1 MKNTLH
7 PAGICLIALL
17 PLLLGQCSDRKKT
30 LYESTPPTAAA
41 PTASTRFVTHPA
53 EETGVSFVFTVD
65 EEYRYNFTM
74 DPYIYNGGG
83 VAVLDVNRDGL
94 QDLFFTARLQ
104 GCRLYLNQGN
114 FKFADISES
123 SGVAKHSG
131 LKTGVVVVDVNA
143 DGWPDLYVCRTW
155 LTPVPERRNL
165 LLINN
170 KDNTFSEKAAEFG
183 LADLSASQHANFFDY
198 DLDGD
203 LDCYVVNHPVDFH
216 NINIADYQP
225 SGAAP
230 SAAATAPK
238 TEYDS
243 DRLYRNDGKG
253 HFTDVSKAA
262 GIVNRAWGLS
272 SIAADFNEDGWPDL
286 FVANDFIMPDFL
298 YLNNHDG
305 TFSEQAGRWFRHT
318 ANHSMGADYADL
330 NGDAL
335 PDLVVPDMLGDSP
348 ERRKMLMNTMQRER
362 VNTLL
367 RQGYGRQQMRNV
379 LQINN
384 GNQTFSEQGCQ
395 AGIQATEWSWA
406 PLVADYDND
415 GRNDLFLTSGVLRD
429 LNDLDF
435 FFYTADSIN
444 RTGGVNAKRFK
455 SFQEYTGLIPSF
467 SSRNYMYQ
475 NTGEWPL
482 ADATEA
488 WGLSQPGF
496 TNGAAYADL
505 DNDGDLDLITSRIGT
520 APGIFENKATG
531 TGKNHWL
538 QIKCEGPAQNP
549 FGTGAKI
556 RVKAG
561 NQVFYHEMTPVRGFY
576 SSVEPIFQVGLGAA
590 VSVDKVEIEWP
601 GGGYQILEQQP
612 ANQRIILKYSEAKPG
627 KLPPRQADNGP
638 SGVRYSDLAQQNGL
652 RFTHRENDFD
662 DYERERL
669 LMRQYS
675 RPGPALALGDVDGD
689 GQEDVFVGGAR
700 GQSGSLFLQKG
711 KGVFV
716 ENPAHPFETVCDAAA
731 ALFFDADGD
740 KDLDLLVVNGGNEA
754 PAGDPSY
761 QDRLYRN
768 DGRGNF
774 SLDASALPAEKESGS
789 VARAHDY
796 DNDGDPDLFIG
807 SRVSPGRFPTP
818 PRSMVWRND
827 GGRFVDVTAELAP
840 QFERL
845 GMVTDLQWADL
856 DRDGTAELIVAG
868 EWMPVSIFKKDG
880 QVFKNVT
887 ESYGAAQSNGW
898 WNCLTISDVDNDGD
912 PDILAGNEGLNGR
925 FATWPGGSLRMFA
938 ADFDGNGSIDPLLA
952 IPQRGGYAPA
962 TQRDLLAQQLPLVRK
977 KFPRYHDYAL
987 AGIEDLFSAKEL
999 EAAQQLEAVELR
1011 SGWFENNK
1019 GKLVFHAFPPPVQVA
1034 PVNVILAVPTENGLP
1049 QFLFLGNRMGNEP
1062 ETGPL
1067 DASCGVWLDNKGGGN
1082 FQVVPN
1088 RLNGIWACGEVCR
1101 AEVLRL
1107 TNGQSAFVVA
1117 GNNGPVHLFYPQ

>member
-17 PLLLGQCSDRKKT
+17 SLLLGQCSDRKKT
-30 LYESTPPTAAA
+30 LFESTPQPQATAEGG
-41 PTASTRFVTHPA
+41 TRFVARPA
-53 EETGVSFVFTVD
+53 AETGISFVFTVE

-114 FKFADISES
+114 FKFTDISES

-155 LTPVPERRNL
+155 LTPVPDRRNL

-170 KDNTFSEKAAEFG
+170 KDNTFTERAAEFG

-230 SAAATAPK
+230 SAAAAAPK

-243 DRLYRNDGKG
+243 DRLYRNDGNG
-253 HFTDVSKAA
+253 HFSDVSKAA
-262 GIVNRAWGLS
+262 GIINRAWGLS
-272 SIAADFNEDGWPDL
+272 SIAADFNDDGWPDL

-298 YLNNHDG
+298 YINNHDG
-305 TFSEQAGRWFRHT
+305 TFSEQAGRWFRHM

-335 PDLVVPDMLGDSP
+335 PDLVVPDMLGATP

-379 LQINN
+379 LQVNN
-384 GNQTFSEQGCQ
+384 GNHTFSEQGCQ

-415 GRNDLFLTSGVLRD
+415 GHNDLFLTSGVLRD

-435 FFYTADSIN
+435 FYYTADSIN

-467 SSRNYMYQ
+467 PNRNYLYQ
-475 NTGEWPL
+475 NTGDWPL
-482 ADATEA
+482 IDVTAS

-505 DNDGDLDLITSRIGT
+505 DNDGDLDLITSRLG
-520 APGIFENKATG
+520 ASPGIFENQANTI
-531 TGKNHWL
+531 GKKHWL
-538 QIKCEGPAQNP
+538 QIKCEGPAKNP
-549 FGTGAKI
+549 TGIGARI
-556 RVKAG
+556 RVQAG
-561 NQVFYHEMTPVRGFY
+561 DQVFFQEMTPVRGFY
-576 SSVEPIFQVGLGAA
+576 SSVEPVFQVGLGAIER
-590 VSVDKVEIEWP
+590 VDKVEIEWP
-601 GGGYQILEQQP
+601 GGGYQVLEQLP
-612 ANQRIILKYSEAKPG
+612 ANQRIVLKYAEAKPG
-627 KLPPRQADNGP
+627 KLPRGQAANLSAGIP
-638 SGVRYSDLAQQNGL
+638 YNEVAQQNGL
-652 RFTHRENDFD
+652 RFTHRENEFD

-669 LMRQYS
+669 LSRQYS

-689 GQEDVFVGGAR
+689 GAEDVFVGGAR
-700 GQSGSLFLQKG
+700 GQSGAIFLQKG
-711 KGVFV
+711 DGIFV
-716 ENPAHPFETVCDAAA
+716 ENPAHPFESVCDAAA

-740 KDLDLLVVNGGNEA
+740 KDLDLIVVNGGNEA

-768 DGRGNF
+768 DGKGNF
-774 SLDASALPAEKESGS
+774 SLDAGALPTEKESGS
-789 VARAHDY
+789 VARAYDY
-796 DNDGDPDLFIG
+796 DADGDLDLFVG
-807 SRVSPGRFPTP
+807 GRVTPGRFPEI
-818 PRSMVWRND
+818 PRSAVWRND
-827 GGRFVDVTAELAP
+827 GGRFSDVTAEAAP
-840 QFERL
+840 QFERA
-845 GMVTDLQWADL
+845 GMITDLQFADL
-856 DRDGTAELIVAG
+856 DGDGAAELIVAG
-868 EWMPVSIFKKDG
+868 EWMPIRVFKKEG
-880 QVFKNVT
+880 PVFRDVT
-887 ESYGAAQSNGW
+887 EAYGVAQSAGW
-898 WNCLTISDVDNDGD
+898 WNCLLINDLDGDGD

-925 FATWPGGSLRMFA
+925 FVTWPGGSLRLFA
-938 ADFDGNGSIDPLLA
+938 ADFDGNGSIDPVLTA
-952 IPQRGGYAPA
+952 PQQGGYAPVA
-962 TQRDLLAQQLPLVRK
+962 QRDLLAQQLPGIRK

-987 AGIEDLFSAKEL
+987 AGIEDLFSAQELRAARQL
-999 EAAQQLEAVELR
+999 EAAELR
-1011 SGWFENNK
+1011 SGWFENNN
-1019 GKLVFHAFPPPVQVA
+1019 GKLVFHAFPSQVQVS
-1034 PVNVILAVPTENGLP
+1034 PVSAVLAIAGENGLP
-1049 QFLFLGNRMGNEP
+1049 QLLFLGNRTGNEP

-1067 DASCGVWLDNKGGGN
+1067 DASCGVWLNNRGGGN
-1082 FQVVPN
+1082 FQAIPN
-1088 RLNGIWACGEVCR
+1088 RLNPFRACGEVR
-1101 AEVLRL
+1101 QAAVVHL
-1107 TNGQSAFVVA
+1107 TKERQAVVVA
-1117 GNNGPVHLFYPQ
+1117 SNNGPVQLFYPQ